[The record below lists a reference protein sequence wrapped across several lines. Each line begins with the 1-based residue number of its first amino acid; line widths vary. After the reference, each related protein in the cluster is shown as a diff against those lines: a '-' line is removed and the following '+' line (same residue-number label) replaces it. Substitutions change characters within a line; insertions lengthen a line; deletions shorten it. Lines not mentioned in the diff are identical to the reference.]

1 MRRRNKCI
9 RMNDVAPALR
19 ERRLRALGVQPLRLR
34 RPASVAAAEPTNPAA
49 AVAPVANASPAPVV
63 APVAMPVRTS
73 IRRLA
78 LQPDL
83 AELRDPA
90 INKMYMA
97 LTEAV
102 PKAGL
107 QSVRPCDVADDP
119 TAAVMVFGAAP
130 LPEGVPML
138 RVLRVDPL
146 SVLHSDRE
154 RKRQLWEQMQA
165 LGRGGND

>member
-1 MRRRNKCI
+1 
-9 RMNDVAPALR
+9 MNDAMPALR
-19 ERRLRALGVQPLRLR
+19 ERRLRALGVEPLRLR
-34 RPASVAAAEPTNPAA
+34 VVVPEVVPQRVAEPDAAPA
-49 AVAPVANASPAPVV
+49 VLPEK
-63 APVAMPVRTS
+63 TS

-78 LQPDL
+78 LQPDP

-90 INKMYMA
+90 IHKMYMA

-119 TAAVMVFGAAP
+119 GAAVMVFGAAP

-146 SVLHSDRE
+146 AVLHADRE
-154 RKRQLWEQMQA
+154 RKRLLWEQMQA
-165 LGRGGND
+165 LGRGD